1 MLGLGKLQS
10 HTISTG
16 VKLPCSPVKILRV
29 AVLLF
34 PTVKDFILLLPVMST
49 GMARQRQNSHGVDQS
64 APGVWTSSM
73 GLSVL
78 GGIYKLTSWCV

>member
-29 AVLLF
+29 ATYVVLFF

-64 APGVWTSSM
+64 APGVWHGTKCTRWD
-73 GLSVL
+73 
-78 GGIYKLTSWCV
+78 I